1 MNNDYYIPEFMQ
13 MINNMPADPEP
24 VLENPGLDQFR
35 VDVFYYQINNL
46 DKLNEKDRF
55 NFIKSNIDFIAN
67 QMVENTCKYTRR
79 LIDPLF
85 LNTLKDV
92 LRTMPI
98 TALRRIFT
106 NKLAYSYKYYRS
118 SIPSIQSLL
127 LDITQI
133 VNAPYVDALRSIG
146 LSRDVAIDLAMSR
159 FSSEDE
165 MTNVNRLNYA
175 IYCFG
180 PKIMTEQQ
188 IVWIYETLFDQMR
201 YLFSATMLET
211 KDSMVPISGNDEED
225 FYETFSTVSLS
236 LLTIVNNMTTPDIE
250 RLIRIFLDQWNTY
263 GKPQTRFS
271 LRALSGDYGRV
282 RAIVENFTER
292 NNIYIP

>member
-1 MNNDYYIPEFMQ
+1 MSNDYYIPEFMQ
-13 MINNMPADPEP
+13 MINNMPEDPKP

-46 DKLNEKDRF
+46 DKLNERDRF

-67 QMVENTCKYTRR
+67 QMIENTCKYTRR

-92 LRTMPI
+92 LRTMPV

-106 NKLAYSYKYYRS
+106 NKLAYSYKYYSS
-118 SIPSIQSLL
+118 SIPEIQSLL
-127 LDITQI
+127 LDITEI
-133 VNAPYVDALRSIG
+133 VNAPYVDALRGVG
-146 LSRDVAIDLAMSR
+146 LSREIAIDLAMSR

-180 PKIMTEQQ
+180 PKTMNEQQ
-188 IVWIYETLFDQMR
+188 IVWIYEKLFDQMR

-211 KDSMVPISGNDEED
+211 KDNMVPISGNDEED

-250 RLIRIFLDQWNTY
+250 RLIRIFLDQWTSY

-271 LRALSGDYGRV
+271 LRALSGDFGRV
-282 RAIVENFTER
+282 RTIVENFTER
-292 NNIYIP
+292 DGIYVP

>member
-1 MNNDYYIPEFMQ
+1 MSNDYYVPEFMQ
-13 MINNMPADPEP
+13 MINSMPEDPKP

-67 QMVENTCKYTRR
+67 QMIDNTCKYSRR

-106 NKLAYSYKYYRS
+106 NKLAYSYKYYSS
-118 SIPSIQSLL
+118 SIPEIQSLL

-133 VNAPYVDALRSIG
+133 VNTPYVDALVSVG
-146 LSRDVAIDLAMSR
+146 LPREIAADLAMSR

-180 PKIMTEQQ
+180 PKLMTEQQ
-188 IVWIYETLFDQMR
+188 IVWIYEKLFDQMR

-211 KDSMVPISGNDEED
+211 KDNMVPISGNDEED

-250 RLIRIFLDQWNTY
+250 RLIRIFLDQWTSY
-263 GKPQTRFS
+263 GKPHTRFS
-271 LRALSGDYGRV
+271 LRALSGDFGRV
-282 RAIVENFTER
+282 RTIVETFTEK
-292 NNIYIP
+292 NGIYVP